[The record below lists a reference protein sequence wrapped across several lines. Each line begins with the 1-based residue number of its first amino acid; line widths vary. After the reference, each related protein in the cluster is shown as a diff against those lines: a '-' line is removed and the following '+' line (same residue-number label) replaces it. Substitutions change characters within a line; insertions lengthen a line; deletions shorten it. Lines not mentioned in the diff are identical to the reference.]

1 MNVGQVEEAMAAAKD
16 EEPAKAMQDRLLDMW
31 DTLAPSLQQSL
42 TVRMK
47 DRIRGLQSK
56 LSERADKEAN
66 DIEAILTELKR
77 AIEAEL
83 NDPEYVQLDLPGMSD
98 PEKEQFEFNKA
109 ALRERVRAIP
119 EEIERE
125 TAAIRARYKDPQAR
139 MFPVAVTFLVPEK
152 LA

>member
-1 MNVGQVEEAMAAAKD
+1 MAAAKD
-16 EEPAKAMQDRLLDMW
+16 EEPAKAMKDRLLEMW
-31 DTLAPSLQQSL
+31 DSLVPSLQQSL
-42 TVRMK
+42 TARMK
-47 DRIRGLQSK
+47 DRTRGLQNK

-83 NDPEYVQLDLPGMSD
+83 NDPEYVQLDLPGMTD

-139 MFPVAVTFLVPEK
+139 MFPVAVTFLVPER
-152 LA
+152 LAHDSRR